1 MNNMTTKNLALG
13 ATYYNYVGMSK
24 PAVDRQHQGQI
35 LLPKD
40 KNITTTKCTT
50 FCIAYSWLFMQLL
63 IDNDYS

>member
-1 MNNMTTKNLALG
+1 MTTKNLALG

-40 KNITTTKCTT
+40 KKYNYYKMYN
-50 FCIAYSWLFMQLL
+50 FLYSVQLA
-63 IDNDYS
+63 IYATVN